1 MKTPTAH
8 NFPLDRD
15 AVMEVLPH
23 RDPMLFIENV
33 ICADETTIHARTRV
47 DPDWEVFKGHF
58 PELPIMPGV
67 LLIETAAQAG
77 ALIVGLKGGITDGS
91 FIAFTGVEQAKFR
104 RAVKPGDTLDI
115 HVELLRE
122 RRGFCK
128 FEGKILIE
136 ETVVTE
142 LKFAA
147 TQMSL

>member
-1 MKTPTAH
+1 MSYMKKH
-8 NFPLDRD
+8 QFPLDQA

-23 RDPMLFIENV
+23 RDPMLFIESV
-33 ICADETTIHARTRV
+33 ISADETTIHARTRV
-47 DPDWEVFKGHF
+47 DPEWDIFKGHF

-77 ALIVGLKGGITDGS
+77 ALIVGLKGGIADGA

-104 RAVKPGDTLDI
+104 RAVKPGDILDV
-115 HVELLRE
+115 HVELLKE

-128 FEGKILIE
+128 FEGKIVVADS
-136 ETVVTE
+136 VVTE

>member
-1 MKTPTAH
+1 MSDMKKYQ
-8 NFPLDRD
+8 FPLDQD
-15 AVMEVLPH
+15 AVMKVLPH
-23 RDPMLFIENV
+23 RDPMLFIESV
-33 ICADETTIHARTRV
+33 ISADETTIHARTRI
-47 DPDWEVFKGHF
+47 DPEWDIFKGHF

-77 ALIVGLKGGITDGS
+77 ALIVGLKGGIADGA

-104 RAVKPGDTLDI
+104 RAVKPGDILDV

-128 FEGKILIE
+128 FEGKILVSGD
-136 ETVVTE
+136 VVTE